1 MKQDKSKLI
10 SELEK
15 NEERQLV
22 LKDKLLNLP
31 KGHVNILYRNNK
43 GYYYLTYRDGK
54 KIRNDYLGPVG
65 KEDLHKIFEKLTERE
80 KIKREIRSLKLEE
93 KQLKKTI
100 GRRRKKKDE
109 KSS

>member
-1 MKQDKSKLI
+1 MKKDRNELI
-10 SELEK
+10 RELEL
-15 NEERQLV
+15 NEEKQLE

-31 KGHVNILYRNNK
+31 KGHVNTLYRNNK

-54 KIRNDYLGPVG
+54 KIRNDYLGVVG
-65 KEDLHKIFEKLTERE
+65 KEDLHEIFEKLTERE
-80 KIKREIRSLKLEE
+80 KIKREIRSLKLQE
-93 KQLKKTI
+93 KELKKNI